1 MKNDIVQSVPS
12 ANCLSGEMV
21 KLLSY
26 TQTLARR
33 IKSAIKSSGYCQW
46 VAVTWTRVSERAS
59 KRKYIWK
66 LVGYLEFQ
74 KSSTLKIILCKE
86 KVKNKSAYLEE
97 ILSPFLTV
105 LNLFPFCLTFTDF
118 FPALAGLHVFLHSQT
133 HYQLRELALVMIFS
147 FISTYFGFFSSQV
160 MVQLIFSYWALSWL
174 PYFKVQLHLHNPPTT
189 LTFTLSL
196 FCLLFLQYTITRWH
210 NINFL
215 SHLFTFYFLQLKYK
229 ISERGILVWCV
240 GPCVYTI

>member
-12 ANCLSGEMV
+12 ANSLSGEMV

-26 TQTLARR
+26 SQTLARR

-118 FPALAGLHVFLHSQT
+118 FPALACFSPFPDTLPTQRIGTCHDFLPHIHIFWFLLFSSHGTINIFLLSPFLTSLFQSTTPSSQSS
-133 HYQLRELALVMIFS
+133 HNLDLYSFS
-147 FISTYFGFFSSQV
+147 F
-160 MVQLIFSYWALSWL
+160 
-174 PYFKVQLHLHNPPTT
+174 
-189 LTFTLSL
+189 
-196 FCLLFLQYTITRWH
+196 
-210 NINFL
+210 
-215 SHLFTFYFLQLKYK
+215 LFTFSSIHYH
-229 ISERGILVWCV
+229 
-240 GPCVYTI
+240 